1 MQLTQR
7 IKLTFKDAAKKLTG
21 NRKRDFMAKVSEDY
35 CGGSAR
41 KAETLFGWNRHS
53 VQLGLQERR
62 TGIICVDNY
71 RARGCHKSEERLAN
85 LEADIHSLVDAK
97 AQADPK
103 FQSTFCYARISA
115 RAVREALIREKGYW
129 ETQLPTRQTI
139 GEILNRLGY
148 RFKKPK
154 RPNLVKKISQTDAI
168 FENVFRENQLSD
180 DNQRSLR
187 VSIDSKAKVSRSPE

>member
-1 MQLTQR
+1 MELTETV
-7 IKLTFKDAAKKLTG
+7 KSTFKDAAGKLTG
-21 NRKRDFMAKVSEDY
+21 NRKRDFIAKVSEDY

-41 KAETLFGWNRHS
+41 KAETIFGWNRHS

-71 RARGCHKSEERLAN
+71 QARGCHKSEERLPN
-85 LEADIHSLVDAK
+85 LEADIRSLVDTK

-115 RAVREALIREKGYW
+115 RAVREALIREKGYT

-148 RFKKPK
+148 RLKKPK
-154 RPNLVKKISQTDAI
+154 KS
-168 FENVFRENQLSD
+168 
-180 DNQRSLR
+180 SL
-187 VSIDSKAKVSRSPE
+187 